1 MCVYTA
7 GSPINNR
14 ALFPCQEPPVAMSTW
29 QATVRA
35 PSECVVL
42 MSGEEQAAPIEDGDT
57 RKLLFHKPFVTARRC
72 QAQNHKCGSKGFHLV
87 QHIQVCVCIYLA
99 A

>member
-1 MCVYTA
+1 MDGSIEHLNNGCFSLTVVYLSRVCVYTA

-35 PSECVVL
+35 PSECLVL
-42 MSGEEQAAPIEDGDT
+42 MSGEEQAVPIEDGDT
-57 RKLLFHKPFVTARRC
+57 RKLLIHKPLVTTG
-72 QAQNHKCGSKGFHLV
+72 KS
-87 QHIQVCVCIYLA
+87 QVKFY
-99 A
+99 